1 MTQHDTPTRPAA
13 GGDPSADPSADPARE
28 RDQQLAERSVTAL
41 RADDAVARDLGIDL
55 LEVGPG
61 TSRVRMQVRPTM
73 TNGLRTTHGGYV
85 FVLADTAFAYACNS
99 RGRATVAAGCDIAF
113 LEPTGA
119 GDVLEAVATE
129 RALRGRSGIY
139 DVSVLRGDRVVA
151 EFRGRSRALGP
162 SAPPLP

>member
-1 MTQHDTPTRPAA
+1 MDADLGTDLGTDLDPEAA
-13 GGDPSADPSADPARE
+13 PARA
-28 RDQQLAERSVTAL
+28 RDLAERSVAAL
-41 RADDAVARDLGIDL
+41 RTDDAVARDLGIEL

-61 TSRVRMQVRPTM
+61 AARVRMSVRPTM

-99 RGRATVAAGCDIAF
+99 RGRTTVAAGCDIAF

-162 SAPPLP
+162 PPP